1 MNTNSVPG
9 IIKAIKILW
18 QTCCVTT
25 IEIVGNTLY
34 IHNEPSLITVD
45 VIYFVLLPF
54 RQMVLDESWVCYIIF
69 LWHNTENGHG
79 R

>member
-18 QTCCVTT
+18 QTCCVST

-45 VIYFVLLPF
+45 VIYLVLLPF
-54 RQMVLDESWVCYIIF
+54 RQSSK
-69 LWHNTENGHG
+69 NGIRWELSMLYHFSMA
-79 R
+79 